1 VNQIPDD
8 VRQFIF
14 EHVDSVTQLEVL
26 FLLHNHTEREFD
38 AEDVAKELR
47 ANIGA
52 CSKYLEALTSMG
64 LLKGSDGS
72 YHYEPDSPELN
83 TVIKHLIDSYKIRPH
98 KLMELIF
105 SNSKKARN
113 FADAFNLS
121 KSTKRDGE
129 DNG

>member
-1 VNQIPDD
+1 MNQIPDD
-8 VRQFIF
+8 VRQFVF

-38 AEDVAKELR
+38 AEEVAKELR

-52 CSKYLEALTSMG
+52 CAKYLEVLTTMG
-64 LLKGSDGS
+64 LLKGSGS
-72 YHYEPDSPELN
+72 YRYEPDSAELD

-98 KLMELIF
+98 KVMELIF

-121 KSTKRDGE
+121 KSTKRDEE

>member
-8 VRQFIF
+8 VRQFVF

-38 AEDVAKELR
+38 AEEVAKELR

-52 CSKYLEALTSMG
+52 CAKYLEALTSTG
-64 LLKGSDGS
+64 LLKDSDGS
-72 YHYEPDSPELN
+72 YRYEPDSPELD

-98 KLMELIF
+98 KVMELIF